1 VLTATVRTHGC
12 SCERVGL
19 WGLVWR
25 ENRLVYICSWRGSA
39 AGRRRESRG
48 EVEPGRWP
56 QGNTGA
62 SGLKQQRAAGQRVH
76 LGVRCQTQTQAHP
89 APVRGRR
96 HRGRWADGGEER
108 EGEGEEG
115 NGTGKLLSPASAGC
129 TGEVAVA
136 LARVADLCSSRP
148 GGAAGGGAAG

>member
-1 VLTATVRTHGC
+1 
-12 SCERVGL
+12 
-19 WGLVWR
+19 
-25 ENRLVYICSWRGSA
+25 
-39 AGRRRESRG
+39 
-48 EVEPGRWP
+48 
-56 QGNTGA
+56 
-62 SGLKQQRAAGQRVH
+62 VH